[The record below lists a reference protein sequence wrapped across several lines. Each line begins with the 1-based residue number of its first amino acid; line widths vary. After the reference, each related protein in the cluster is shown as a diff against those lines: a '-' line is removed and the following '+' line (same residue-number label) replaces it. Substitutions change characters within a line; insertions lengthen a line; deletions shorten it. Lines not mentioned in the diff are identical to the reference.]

1 MPDPLIALLAFGLIT
16 IALTAVFYPT
26 HGIVPRLR
34 QAMFLSGRV
43 RMEDALKH
51 ALHEQI
57 EGRFANTNSLAGALE
72 ITRAAASTIL
82 IELERLEFVS
92 IDDDGVR
99 LTEVGRPHAMRI
111 LRSHRLWERYLAD
124 RTSVQAVDWHQKA
137 EIAEHRLS
145 QQEANLL
152 ASRMGHPLY
161 DPHGD
166 PIPTEH
172 GDLPPIEG
180 VVLTELAVGRQGTIV
195 HIEDEPAKMFERI
208 VAEGIQP
215 LMRVKLLETS
225 PSIVRVSIEGREHS
239 LEPMVARNI
248 MVHPTVAADDDDE
261 ALSALSEVRPGFEA
275 TMVRISSQ
283 CQGPQRRRLL
293 DLGFVPHTT
302 IRAELESTAR
312 DPVAYRIRGAVIAL
326 RRAQADLIH
335 VEDIRSVDASV
346 EEDDHVRAM

>member
-1 MPDPLIALLAFGLIT
+1 LVFGLIT

-34 QAMFLSGRV
+34 QVMYLSERV

-51 ALHEQI
+51 VLHEQI

-72 ITRAAASTIL
+72 ITRHAASTLL

-92 IDDDGVR
+92 IDDGGVR
-99 LTEVGRPHAMRI
+99 LTEAGRSYAMRI

-124 RTSVQAVDWHQKA
+124 RTSVRPGDWHQKA

-145 QQEANLL
+145 EHDANVL
-152 ASRMGHPLY
+152 ASRMGYPLY

-166 PIPTEH
+166 PIPTEQ
-172 GDLPPIEG
+172 GDLPPLQG
-180 VVLTELAVGRQGTIV
+180 VVLTELAAGRLGTIV
-195 HIEDEPAKMFERI
+195 HIEDEPAEIFERI
-208 VAEGIQP
+208 IAEGIQP

-225 PSIVRVSIEGREHS
+225 PSIVRVLIEGREHS

-248 MVHPTVAADDDDE
+248 TVHPTAAADDDDE
-261 ALSALSEVRPGFEA
+261 ALSVLSEVRPGFEA
-275 TMVRISSQ
+275 TVVRISSR

-346 EEDDHVRAM
+346 EEEDHARAM

>member
-16 IALTAVFYPT
+16 IVLTAVFYPR

-34 QAMFLSGRV
+34 QGMYLSERV

-51 ALHEQI
+51 ALHEQL

-72 ITRAAASTIL
+72 ITRHGASTL
-82 IELERLEFVS
+82 LNELERLELVS
-92 IDDDGVR
+92 IDDGVR
-99 LTEVGRPHAMRI
+99 LTEAGRSYAMRV

-124 RTSVQAVDWHQKA
+124 RTSVQPVDWHQKA

-145 QQEANLL
+145 EQEANLL

-172 GDLPPIEG
+172 GDLPPLEG
-180 VVLTELAVGRQGTIV
+180 VLLTELAVGRQGTIV
-195 HIEDEPAKMFERI
+195 HIEDEPPETFERI

-215 LMRVKLLETS
+215 LMRVKLLDRS

-248 MVHPTVAADDDDE
+248 TVHPIMAADDDDE

-275 TMVRISSQ
+275 TVVRISSQ

-335 VEDIRSVDASV
+335 VDDIRPVDASV
-346 EEDDHVRAM
+346 EDHHVRAM